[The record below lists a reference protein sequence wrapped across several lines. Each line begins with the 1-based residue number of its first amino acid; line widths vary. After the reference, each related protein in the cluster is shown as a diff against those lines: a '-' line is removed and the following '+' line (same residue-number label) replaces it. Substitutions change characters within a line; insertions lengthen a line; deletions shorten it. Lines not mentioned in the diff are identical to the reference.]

1 MVWLTRK
8 MTTRCCGWR
17 SGSLT
22 VEIATFPLPAAAV
35 AVIAAEIAPTSAV
48 PRTPNSS
55 STCHP
60 EQSEEPAFDR
70 ATALPGSNG
79 VVACFQPAFHS
90 IDLWNTPVPNFNPNT
105 TSDAHSTSIH
115 LVYHCT

>member
-1 MVWLTRK
+1 MLWLTRK
-8 MTTRCCGWR
+8 MTTRGCVWR

-22 VEIATFPLPAAAV
+22 VEIATFPLAAVAV

-60 EQSEEPAFDR
+60 EQSEGPAFDR

-79 VVACFQPAFHS
+79 VVACFQRVFHS
-90 IDLWNTPVPNFNPNT
+90 IDLWSTLVPNFKANT
-105 TSDAHSTSIH
+105 NREAQ
-115 LVYHCT
+115 

>member
-1 MVWLTRK
+1 MLWLTRK
-8 MTTRCCGWR
+8 MTTRGCVWR

-22 VEIATFPLPAAAV
+22 VEIATFPLAAVAV

-60 EQSEEPAFDR
+60 EQSEGPALDR
-70 ATALPGSNG
+70 VTTLPARNCAALDSLEYTC
-79 VVACFQPAFHS
+79 AEFQAKHKQG
-90 IDLWNTPVPNFNPNT
+90 
-105 TSDAHSTSIH
+105 AQ
-115 LVYHCT
+115 